1 MFDPPSDEEIECDSE
16 SQSDEVD
23 EEGAE
28 EAESEDEKIGPN
40 KKSQSPWD
48 FSSYSES
55 VADEHFRRSTT
66 SVDEKISNARL
77 HHPIPTTNT
86 DSEENSDSESE
97 PHHQVTNNIL
107 LI

>member
-1 MFDPPSDEEIECDSE
+1 MKK
-16 SQSDEVD
+16 
-23 EEGAE
+23 
-28 EAESEDEKIGPN
+28 EADSEDEKIRSK

-77 HHPIPTTNT
+77 RHPIPTTNT